1 MDTLKSLMDNHEF
14 ELVIKLTEKSSD
26 ADSIFYRISA
36 QLGIGQPE
44 KALETLKQ
52 HHNLLRK
59 NLYLL
64 IKVHIDLLIILG
76 RFDEAYDELDYYKNL
91 PYESQQ
97 VEELL
102 SGLVGYIRK
111 EEKQAYK
118 TITVSDD
125 DLKSRLKSN
134 DQLTVISALEM
145 VQERNIESFLP
156 DIKNAMLNNPS
167 QNARTF
173 ALLLLVSKKI
183 NVETDFLSS
192 SGIVRINP
200 SVIKPPFVDKKFND
214 VSRRMISEFKNPTI
228 SDNAIDI
235 FSRYIL
241 DVYPL
246 EVNEEDDTIVATLF
260 ILSSECLQMKDV
272 PTLEEH
278 CRNKKIDFKKAKE
291 LYEKFKKIVKNI

>member
-1 MDTLKSLMDNHEF
+1 
-14 ELVIKLTEKSSD
+14 
-26 ADSIFYRISA
+26 
-36 QLGIGQPE
+36 
-44 KALETLKQ
+44 
-52 HHNLLRK
+52 
-59 NLYLL
+59 
-64 IKVHIDLLIILG
+64 
-76 RFDEAYDELDYYKNL
+76 
-91 PYESQQ
+91 
-97 VEELL
+97 
-102 SGLVGYIRK
+102 
-111 EEKQAYK
+111 
-118 TITVSDD
+118 
-125 DLKSRLKSN
+125 
-134 DQLTVISALEM
+134 M

-183 NVETDFLSS
+183 NVEIDFLSS

-241 DVYPL
+241 DIYPL
-246 EVNEEDDTIVATLF
+246 EVNEEDDIIVATLF

-278 CRNKKIDFKKAKE
+278 CKNKEIDFNKKELNDFINNDKVIQFAKE
-291 LYEKFKKIVKNI
+291 KGYKFVFKPHRNLYEFIESFRKRNEYIPF